1 MIGVSKNNIFRV
13 IKFTL
18 VLLSAVC
25 ISGCSTYPSK
35 FKCGN
40 AQGLGCTM
48 LSEIDRQI
56 TSGQI
61 EEAYKDNKKRCRGR
75 SCYSYLKEEINVPK
89 LKAGHNT
96 KILTRADDED
106 LYEYED
112 GEYLYIQD

>member
-40 AQGLGCTM
+40 AKGVGCTM

-61 EEAYKDNKKRCRGR
+61 EEAYKDKRRCRGR
-75 SCYSYLKEEINVPK
+75 KCYSNLGQEVDVPK
-89 LKAGHNT
+89 LKARHNT
-96 KILTRADDED
+96 KILTRADEED
-106 LYEYED
+106 MYEYAD